1 MTSLK
6 IIGILTLTA
15 FAAVFIYQN
24 TTVLQLTFL
33 FWSISMSTS
42 LIVLAAFFSGFIAG
56 LLVLFLRFRKKGSK
70 NT

>member
-15 FAAVFIYQN
+15 FVAVFIYQN

-56 LLVLFLRFRKKGSK
+56 LLVLFLRSRKKG
-70 NT
+70 